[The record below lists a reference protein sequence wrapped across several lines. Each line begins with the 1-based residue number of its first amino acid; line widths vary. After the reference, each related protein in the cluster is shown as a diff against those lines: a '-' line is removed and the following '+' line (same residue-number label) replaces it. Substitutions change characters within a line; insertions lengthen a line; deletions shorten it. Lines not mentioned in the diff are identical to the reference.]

1 MKTNWMKRFTV
12 AGIMFLGMAAM
23 SSPLAAA
30 PRFAV
35 GVGIGAP
42 GFYAPPPVVAVRP
55 PYPGPGYAWVDGY
68 YGPNGVWIGG
78 FWRRPGFAVRP
89 YGFAPGFR
97 GGYVRGFA
105 GGRAYGFRR

>member
-1 MKTNWMKRFTV
+1 MKRLTV
-12 AGIMFLGMAAM
+12 AGCMFLGMAAL
-23 SSPLAAA
+23 SSPLAAG

-35 GVGIGAP
+35 GIGIGAP
-42 GFYAPPPVVAVRP
+42 GYVAPAPVVAYRP
-55 PYPGPGYAWVDGY
+55 RYPGPGYSWVDGY
-68 YGPNGVWIGG
+68 FGPNGVWVGG